1 MPLFSFGQ
9 DTVTLTCND
18 EESYFIHYE
27 KTAAF
32 PGGNKGLMRYIIK
45 NINYPKK
52 AKDLNITG
60 KVYVQYTVDTTGQVT
75 NVTIVRGV
83 DELLDNEAIRLVQSL
98 PKFSP
103 AIKRG
108 KPCSILYIT
117 PIPFQLD

>member
-1 MPLFSFGQ
+1 MKKILLLVFCLPLFSFGQ

-75 NVTIVRGV
+75 NVTIVRDV
-83 DELLDNEAIRLVQSL
+83 D
-98 PKFSP
+98 
-103 AIKRG
+103 
-108 KPCSILYIT
+108 
-117 PIPFQLD
+117 